1 MGKSSFLASTPYVPR
16 TSMTRACRSGAHA
29 TPSLPLI
36 QAFVLTTR
44 ALNRASPDRP
54 PCCARRALSMALKRT
69 RPSTSAVRSHAP
81 PPRLH
86 RPCGRLGAGH
96 RLALPG
102 ARARTAGARPG
113 RANDAVQVRQRQH
126 PRCRTRQRARH
137 RRAAGAAAVPGGLRK
152 CVRGTTVLYTD
163 KTCPPGSR
171 EQGVRADN
179 VTVLPATQPTAPQPA
194 GGQAPPREPLLRE
207 LAGPDDTAAMR
218 EKAIDRATR

>member
-1 MGKSSFLASTPYVPR
+1 MRLHHVFIALAVALVLAIGWHYREPARELLAPAPVARTTPFKFDNGSIR
-16 TSMTRACRSGAHA
+16 DAE
-29 TPSLPLI
+29 
-36 QAFVLTTR
+36 
-44 ALNRASPDRP
+44 RASAPG
-54 PCCARRALSMALKRT
+54 T
-69 RPSTSAVRSHAP
+69 GAP
-81 PPRLH
+81 P
-86 RPCGRLGAGH
+86 
-96 RLALPG
+96 
-102 ARARTAGARPG
+102 
-113 RANDAVQVRQRQH
+113 V
-126 PRCRTRQRARH
+126 
-137 RRAAGAAAVPGGLRK
+137 AAAVPGGLRK